1 VNVVCENLGKRFQ
14 YNWIIRNCNWRFDAG
29 NIIGIAGGN
38 GTGKSTLIKLL
49 SSHLS
54 PSQGNISYFSKGK
67 KLDHLALYPSLSLVG
82 PYTSLIQEY
91 NIKEQFNFHFSFKS
105 LLFDFSFEEFLQILD
120 YPGYENKTIENYSSG
135 MHQRLQ
141 LALAVLSKTELLLL
155 DEPTSF
161 LDVDA
166 KKWFYLLLEKYR
178 GKRTI
183 IIASNDQ
190 DDLLICDTIKEIT
203 ALKATV

>member
-1 VNVVCENLGKRFQ
+1 
-14 YNWIIRNCNWRFDAG
+14 
-29 NIIGIAGGN
+29 
-38 GTGKSTLIKLL
+38 
-49 SSHLS
+49 
-54 PSQGNISYFSKGK
+54 
-67 KLDHLALYPSLSLVG
+67 
-82 PYTSLIQEY
+82 
-91 NIKEQFNFHFSFKS
+91 
-105 LLFDFSFEEFLQILD
+105 
-120 YPGYENKTIENYSSG
+120 

-166 KKWFYLLLEKYR
+166 KKWFYFLLEKYR

-190 DDLLICDTIKEIT
+190 DDLLICDTIKEIR